1 MKFIIPCL
9 NRFYFVGRL
18 HITGCYHGKCHEIFR
33 EHSPN
38 FIGVAD
44 VGFGADCVVFKS
56 NDNRL
61 YYERFCDDVKMFEVK
76 TPRVKTMSLFTSIDD
91 SELYFSIAYCISVN
105 RRRVK
110 ECAYKRPKVKS
121 QKRETLTFTLIKKD
135 QKAHMKPNFNC
146 DLW

>member
-1 MKFIIPCL
+1 
-9 NRFYFVGRL
+9 
-18 HITGCYHGKCHEIFR
+18 
-33 EHSPN
+33 
-38 FIGVAD
+38 
-44 VGFGADCVVFKS
+44 
-56 NDNRL
+56 
-61 YYERFCDDVKMFEVK
+61 MFEVK

-121 QKRETLTFTLIKKD
+121 KKRETLTFTLIKKD